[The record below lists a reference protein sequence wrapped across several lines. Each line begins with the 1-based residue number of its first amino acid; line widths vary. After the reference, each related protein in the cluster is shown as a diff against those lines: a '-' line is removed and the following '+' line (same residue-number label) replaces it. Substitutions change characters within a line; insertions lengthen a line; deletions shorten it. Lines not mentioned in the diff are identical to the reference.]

1 MINRLINSKILSRLS
16 DRKAI
21 ILLGPRWVGKSTL
34 MEQMQNSFAQP
45 VILWNG
51 DESDI
56 RDLLKN
62 PSSTKLKALIGNA
75 KTLIIDEAQR
85 IDYIGLTLK
94 LIVDQIKD
102 VKVIATGS
110 SAFELSNKTN
120 EPLTGR
126 KWEYNLYPIS
136 FEEMVNHHGLL
147 VERRLL
153 EQRLIFG

>member
-1 MINRLINSKILSRLS
+1 
-16 DRKAI
+16 
-21 ILLGPRWVGKSTL
+21 

-85 IDYIGLTLK
+85 IDDIGLTLK

-126 KWEYNLYPIS
+126 KWEYNLYPIP